1 MIFHLLSGDG
11 EKIDITVDGN
21 GTLASLIEILKQ
33 KQEFDLNNIQFF
45 QNKKVVSPKSNLIRN
60 DDGSTTLFYVDT
72 YKYPLYAFPTTEF
85 EYSFDLPI
93 FSNNDITTLYPDD
106 TNSKKNKQP
115 RNQSNLTSIQRLF
128 PTMRFEYTEPCA
140 TKPSFPL
147 TDRVLKDG
155 KYVTVRSN
163 QEEGDD
169 DDINSNDDS
178 NYNILSLSEM
188 NSSLTPDE
196 QDSIRRLCQLGYDQ
210 DFITEIYFHVGRNE
224 ELVSSF
230 LSQVFH

>member
-1 MIFHLLSGDG
+1 MIFHLISGDG
-11 EKIDITVDGN
+11 ENFDVIVDGN
-21 GTLASLIEILKQ
+21 GTLDSLLDVLKQ
-33 KQEFDLNNIQFF
+33 KQDFDLNNIQFF
-45 QNKKVVSPKSNLIRN
+45 QSKKLVSPKSNLIKN
-60 DDGSTTLFYVDT
+60 IDGSVTLFYFDI
-72 YKYPLYAFPTTEF
+72 YKYPLYSFPTAEF
-85 EYSFDLPI
+85 EYLFDLPI
-93 FSNNDITTLYPDD
+93 FSKKDINTLYPDD
-106 TNSKKNKQP
+106 TYSKKNKQP

-128 PTMRFEYTEPCA
+128 PTMRYEYTEPCA

-155 KYVTVRSN
+155 KYVTVPSS
-163 QEEGDD
+163 QEDD
-169 DDINSNDDS
+169 ENDDNDSDS

-196 QDSIRRLCQLGYDQ
+196 QDSIHRLCHLGYDQ

-230 LSQVFH
+230 LNQVFH